1 MNVLPP
7 SFPLPDTVGPQSVI
21 SNGRDEWKLA
31 LGPGCGALQDSC
43 VWGAGQ
49 GTKGSPAVTPALQS
63 LREFEVNSDNQGSSD
78 NEPHV

>member
-7 SFPLPDTVGPQSVI
+7 LFPLPDTVGPQSV

-49 GTKGSPAVTPALQS
+49 GARGSPAVTPALQS
-63 LREFEVNSDNQGSSD
+63 LCEFEVNSDNQGSSD

>member
-7 SFPLPDTVGPQSVI
+7 SFPLPDTVGPQSI
-21 SNGRDEWKLA
+21 SNGKDEWKLTP
-31 LGPGCGALQDSC
+31 GPGCGALQDSC

-49 GTKGSPAVTPALQS
+49 GARGNPAVTPALQS
-63 LREFEVNSDNQGSSD
+63 LCEFEVNSDNQGSSD